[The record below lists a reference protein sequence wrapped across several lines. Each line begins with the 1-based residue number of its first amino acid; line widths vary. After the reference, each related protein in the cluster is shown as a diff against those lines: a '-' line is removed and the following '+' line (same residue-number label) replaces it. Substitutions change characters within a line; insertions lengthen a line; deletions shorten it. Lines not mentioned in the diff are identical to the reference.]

1 LRCAGESWEGSKEA
15 GWDSHLHSVEDVF
28 GGGGGQLIH
37 AGLTGRWAATLEEMG
52 GGGSLCLG
60 PQASGMHVSTW
71 MEEEKDTHPWM
82 GRQRERERERG
93 IGVWDQMLRES
104 EGMGHGVMQAAVGG
118 KTCEGVAKRA
128 RERERWYTGMKYV
141 CDSSFVL
148 PFFLFYPFFYP
159 FRNRN
164 GHRHSYPLSRTHT
177 HANTATHT
185 HTHSQTHTHR
195 INTHTCI
202 QIHLTIL
209 AVSPTLPDSP
219 PPYTGGDGKQEKDRL
234 AFLDLL
240 AANAHAEQRRIEI
253 SRL

>member
-1 LRCAGESWEGSKEA
+1 
-15 GWDSHLHSVEDVF
+15 
-28 GGGGGQLIH
+28 
-37 AGLTGRWAATLEEMG
+37 M
-52 GGGSLCLG
+52 
-60 PQASGMHVSTW
+60 
-71 MEEEKDTHPWM
+71 
-82 GRQRERERERG
+82 
-93 IGVWDQMLRES
+93 WDQMLRES

-128 RERERWYTGMKYV
+128 RERERWYTGMKYI
-141 CDSSFVL
+141 CDSSYDVV
-148 PFFLFYPFFYP
+148 YPFFPLSLVYLFLP
-159 FRNRN
+159 PPNRHRNRN